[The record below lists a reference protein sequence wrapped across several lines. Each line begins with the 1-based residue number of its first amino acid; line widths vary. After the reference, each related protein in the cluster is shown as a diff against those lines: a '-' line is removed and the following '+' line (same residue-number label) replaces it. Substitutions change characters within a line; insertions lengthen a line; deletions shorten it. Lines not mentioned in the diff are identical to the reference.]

1 MKNNAVPISVKIS
14 TKKHVLAHK
23 RAERSV
29 SNLHKIYEYFMLSV
43 LTSMYIHAYLQVI
56 YIIVFI
62 IVEEK
67 RESKVR
73 A

>member
-1 MKNNAVPISVKIS
+1 MKNNAVPIFVKIS

-29 SNLHKIYEYFMLSV
+29 SNLHKIYEYFIMLSV
-43 LTSMYIHAYLQVI
+43 LTSMHIHACL
-56 YIIVFI
+56 

-67 RESKVR
+67 RESKVK